1 MEQLFVYGTLQDPEV
16 QRRVIGREIAGTPD
30 VLDDYFKSEI
40 VMSDG
45 TFPIIVPEAG
55 KSVGGKV
62 LDVTPEELERMD
74 IYETSAYRRIRVT
87 LRSGQETWV
96 YAE

>member
-1 MEQLFVYGTLQDPEV
+1 MEALFVYGTLQDPVV
-16 QRRVIGREIAGTPD
+16 QKRVIGREIEGTVD
-30 VLDDYFKSEI
+30 MLDDYFKSEI

-45 TFPIIVPEAG
+45 TFPMIVPEAG
-55 KSVGGKV
+55 KSVMGKV
-62 LDVTPEELERMD
+62 LDVTPEEIERMD

-87 LRSGQETWV
+87 LRSGRETWV

>member
-1 MEQLFVYGTLQDPEV
+1 MELLFVYGTLQDPDV
-16 QRRVIGREIAGTPD
+16 QRRVIGREIEGAPD

-55 KSVGGKV
+55 KSVAGKV
-62 LDVTPEELERMD
+62 LDVTPEELARMD
-74 IYETSAYRRIRVT
+74 IYETTAYRRIRVG
-87 LRSGQETWV
+87 LRSGRETWV

>member
-1 MEQLFVYGTLQDPEV
+1 MEQLFVYGTLQDPVV
-16 QRRVIGREIAGTPD
+16 QQRVIGREIEGKPD

-45 TFPIIVPEAG
+45 TFPIIVPEVG
-55 KSVGGKV
+55 KSVAGKV
-62 LDVTPEELERMD
+62 LDVTQEEIDRMD